1 MVSNRHIQ
9 TSYEQ
14 CLYMYTR
21 IFDVHRFFV
30 SKSPTANKGQLYVA
44 GAGAVHC
51 MGLFEPVQIHK

>member
-14 CLYMYTR
+14 RLYLYTR
-21 IFDVHRFFV
+21 TFDVHRFYV

-44 GAGAVHC
+44 GAGAVHW
-51 MGLFEPVQIHK
+51 VV